1 MAKKRKQGKKTKKS
15 VEWKSPLTKKNYQIL
30 GIGLGVIL
38 LGFILMYTGV
48 TEKPAVPDGKWN
60 NVFAVD
66 IAPVLLIIGYC
77 VIIPYG
83 IMKFFRNKTQEK
95 AD

>member
-1 MAKKRKQGKKTKKS
+1 MAKKKTQRQKTKKKI
-15 VEWKSPLTKKNYQIL
+15 EWKSPLIKKNYQIL
-30 GIGLGVIL
+30 GIGFVLIL
-38 LGFILMYTGV
+38 LGFMLMLTGI

-60 NVFAVD
+60 NIFAVD

-83 IMKFFRNKTQEK
+83 IMKFFGNNTQEK

>member
-1 MAKKRKQGKKTKKS
+1 MAKKKTQRKKAKKAI
-15 VEWKSPLTKKNYQIL
+15 EWKSPLTKKNYQIL

-38 LGFILMYTGV
+38 LGFILMATGI

-60 NVFAVD
+60 NFFAVNV
-66 IAPVLLIIGYC
+66 APILLLIGYC